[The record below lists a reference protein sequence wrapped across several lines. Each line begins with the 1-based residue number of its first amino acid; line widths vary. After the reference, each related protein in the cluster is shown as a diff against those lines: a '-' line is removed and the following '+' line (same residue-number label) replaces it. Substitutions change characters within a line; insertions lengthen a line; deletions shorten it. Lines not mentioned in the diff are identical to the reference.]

1 MRRLALPA
9 AVLLT
14 LLGAAGTAAAVTDP
28 GPIGPNQY
36 FSGIVNGKTANAPI
50 LTDCVGPIV
59 AGQTG
64 HPLSGQYVLVT
75 TPPATTT
82 GDVGYTG
89 SAANSVTA
97 VLQGGPMVGPAA
109 TVIGTL
115 TWYEVKLPIPT
126 TLTVPCG
133 GAGEVD
139 FIPTST
145 SSTARTAVVS
155 VSFLGQP

>member
-9 AVLLT
+9 ALLA
-14 LLGAAGTAAAVTDP
+14 LLGGAGTAAAVTDP
-28 GPIGPNQY
+28 GPIGPNQR

-50 LTDCVGPIV
+50 LNDCVGPIV
-59 AGQTG
+59 PGQTG
-64 HPLSGQYVLVT
+64 HPQSGQYVLAT
-75 TPPATTT
+75 TLPATTT

-97 VLQGGPMVGPAA
+97 VLQGGSMVGPAA

-115 TWYEVKLPIPT
+115 KWYEVKVPIPT
-126 TLTVPCG
+126 ALTVPCA

-139 FIPTST
+139 FIPTPT
-145 SSTARTAVVS
+145 SSTAHTAVVT
-155 VSFLGQP
+155 VSFIGQP